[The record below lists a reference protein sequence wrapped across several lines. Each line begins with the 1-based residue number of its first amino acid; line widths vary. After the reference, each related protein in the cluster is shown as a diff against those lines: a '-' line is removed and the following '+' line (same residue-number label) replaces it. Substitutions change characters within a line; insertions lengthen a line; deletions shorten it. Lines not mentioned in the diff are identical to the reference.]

1 MMEIQVA
8 DKEYCIAQVHYECG
22 KAEID
27 KKRDEVLEQFKRAPV
42 KGFRNGKRADMTA
55 IRLQYSRE
63 IDDSLKRALAEQAF
77 LDTCF
82 EKEIKAFGTPEFSTL
97 LLERDKF
104 SCDFSL
110 RRKPEFEIAQYK
122 DIEIPKPHFTLSI
135 DAVAQEMLQELRIR
149 YGESTVFGETDT
161 VQIADNATV
170 DYDVYDAAD
179 TTNTK
184 IESLSAKAQLFTV
197 GRSKL
202 EGFDANIVGMKIGDT
217 NEFTLKI
224 PDIGLPSVAGKSL
237 KFVATLIGGS
247 KIKPNPLDDSL
258 AVKIGKKDF
267 QELQA
272 FANEFASS
280 KLQEQMR
287 TAQVSALSA
296 RLVANH
302 EIKVPEW
309 LTLSEAQ
316 YLVAGAKVEWNTLP
330 EIDQAQYL
338 KMAENN
344 VKLAMVL
351 DKIRESEAET
361 QLADQEVI
369 GMIRRMVANMGKDS
383 TEVDAYLEELNK
395 SGQLVVLSARIR
407 DEYALDFL
415 VKNTKWIE

>member
-1 MMEIQVA
+1 M
-8 DKEYCIAQVHYECG
+8 
-22 KAEID
+22 
-27 KKRDEVLEQFKRAPV
+27 
-42 KGFRNGKRADMTA
+42 
-55 IRLQYSRE
+55 
-63 IDDSLKRALAEQAF
+63 
-77 LDTCF
+77 
-82 EKEIKAFGTPEFSTL
+82 
-97 LLERDKF
+97 
-104 SCDFSL
+104 
-110 RRKPEFEIAQYK
+110 
-122 DIEIPKPHFTLSI
+122 
-135 DAVAQEMLQELRIR
+135 
-149 YGESTVFGETDT
+149 
-161 VQIADNATV
+161 ADNATV
-170 DYDVYDAAD
+170 DYDVYDDAD
-179 TTNTK
+179 DTNTK
-184 IESLSAKAQLFTV
+184 IEALSAKAQLFTV

-202 EGFDANIVGMKIGDT
+202 EGFDANIIGMKIGDT
-217 NEFTLKI
+217 KEFVLKI

-267 QELQA
+267 QELQT

-287 TAQVSALSA
+287 TAQISTLST

-302 EIKVPEW
+302 EIKVPDW

-351 DKIRESEAET
+351 DKIRETEPET

-369 GMIRRMVANMGKDS
+369 EMIRRMVVSMGKGD
-383 TEVDAYLEELNK
+383 EIDQYMAELNK